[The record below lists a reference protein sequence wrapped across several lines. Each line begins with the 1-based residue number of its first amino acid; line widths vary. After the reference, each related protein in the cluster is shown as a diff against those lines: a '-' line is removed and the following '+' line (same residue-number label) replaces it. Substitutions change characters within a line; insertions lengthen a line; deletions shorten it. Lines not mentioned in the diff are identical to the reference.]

1 MIVNIGRDR
10 PLSIMPAQAYENPV
24 PAAHA
29 YQFPSGHLG
38 HLSDQQA
45 SCFEQFK
52 KLCQERGAYKPAVIG
67 ENGGR
72 PSHDDATL
80 L

>member
-1 MIVNIGRDR
+1 
-10 PLSIMPAQAYENPV
+10 MPAIAYESPV

-38 HLSDQQA
+38 HLSDSQA
-45 SCFEQFK
+45 SSFEQFK
-52 KLCQERGAYKPAVIG
+52 KLCQERGAYKPAEAG
-67 ENGGR
+67 SNGGR